1 MQIFDL
7 PDGKVMVEV
16 VLEGRI
22 MDVVALVAKLVSD
35 DDKIDQVALESIV
48 TDDTVLEGDV
58 TEE

>member
-1 MQIFDL
+1 MQIFGL

-35 DDKIDQVALESIV
+35 DDKID
-48 TDDTVLEGDV
+48 
-58 TEE
+58 

>member
-1 MQIFDL
+1 MQIFGL
-7 PDGKVMVEV
+7 PDGKVVVEV

-22 MDVVALVAKLVSD
+22 MDVVALVATLVSD
-35 DDKIDQVALESIV
+35 DDKIDEVALESIV